1 MDRSVN
7 KAMNSLRRAVSTG
20 VWTVSVGRMSAT
32 SNEIHGTARIV
43 IHDGKLDEFKL
54 LAAQCVEIVRT
65 KDTGTL
71 EYDLFLNAD
80 GTECFVHERYRDSAA
95 GREHMANIGAVMK
108 PMSEIGTVT
117 GEVCGSPSPEL
128 RKELEAAG
136 VTIYAPFETL
146 SR

>member
-1 MDRSVN
+1 MP
-7 KAMNSLRRAVSTG
+7 AG
-20 VWTVSVGRMSAT
+20 AT
-32 SNEIHGTARIV
+32 EIHGTSRIV
-43 IHDGKLDEFKL
+43 IHDGKLEEFKR

-71 EYDLFLNAD
+71 EYNHFLNAD

-95 GREHMANIGAVMK
+95 GLEHMANIG
-108 PMSEIGTVT
+108 PMFEPLSEICTIT

-128 RKELEAAG
+128 RKALEAAG
-136 VTIYAPFETL
+136 VTIYAPFQPL

>member
-1 MDRSVN
+1 
-7 KAMNSLRRAVSTG
+7 
-20 VWTVSVGRMSAT
+20 MSAA
-32 SNEIHGTARIV
+32 SNEIHGTSRIV
-43 IHDGKLDEFKL
+43 IHEGKLEEFKR

-95 GREHMANIGAVMK
+95 GLEHMANIGPMMK
-108 PMSEIGTVT
+108 PLSEISTIT
-117 GEVCGSPSPEL
+117 GEVCGTPSPEL
-128 RKELEAAG
+128 RKSLEAAG
-136 VTIYAPFETL
+136 VRLYTPFQSL